1 MMKLGII
8 VLIAIITTTLVFVLG
23 VSTILLMLS
32 KNRNTTENV
41 VADSSY
47 SPLFILV
54 DQSNLSEYLIL
65 V

>member
-1 MMKLGII
+1 MKLGII